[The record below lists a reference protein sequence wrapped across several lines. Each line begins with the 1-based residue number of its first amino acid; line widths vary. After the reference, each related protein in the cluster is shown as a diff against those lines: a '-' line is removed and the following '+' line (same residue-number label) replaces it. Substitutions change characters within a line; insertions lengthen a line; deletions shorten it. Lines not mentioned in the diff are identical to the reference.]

1 MKHKVQ
7 YGVIPYIKTSKGKK
21 LILITSRT
29 NGYWIFPKG
38 NLIKGKSPQQSAA
51 QEALEEAG
59 VLGKV
64 SKKKEFRFSF
74 ENNDTEQQIVLFPMK
89 VEVVLSK
96 WPEAKDRKREQFSYQ
111 EALERIKLD
120 GFLHCLRLWKEEY
133 L

>member
-1 MKHKVQ
+1 MKTKVQ
-7 YGVIPYIKTSKGKK
+7 YGVIPYIKTATGKE

-38 NLIKGKSPQQSAA
+38 NLIKGKTPQQSAA

-64 SKKKEFRFSF
+64 SKKREFSFSF
-74 ENNDTEQQIVLFPMK
+74 EENDTEHHITLFPMR
-89 VEVVLSK
+89 VDVVLSQ
-96 WPEAKDRKREQFSYQ
+96 WPEAKDRQRKQFSYK
-111 EALERIKLD
+111 EAQAHIQLD
-120 GFLHCLRLWKEEY
+120 GFLHCLQLWKKKY

>member
-1 MKHKVQ
+1 MKRKVQ
-7 YGVIPYIKTSKGKK
+7 YGVIPYIKNGKAK
-21 LILITSRT
+21 ELILITSRT

-59 VLGKV
+59 LLGKV
-64 SKKKEFRFSF
+64 SKKKEFSFSF
-74 ENNDTEQQIVLFPMK
+74 EENGTEHQITLFPMK

-96 WPEAKDRKREQFSYQ
+96 WPEAHERKRQQVSYDDAQQAIQLKGFSQ
-111 EALERIKLD
+111 
-120 GFLHCLRLWKEEY
+120 CLKLWKEEY